1 MWKNK
6 MNECN
11 QERSG
16 RRRQKKAKID
26 DPDVRE
32 QCRISCGAGIV
43 IEHVLPYISPEPIDG
58 YTCGIADSD
67 SGSDDGTENDV
78 AL

>member
-1 MWKNK
+1 

-43 IEHVLPYISPEPIDG
+43 IEHVLPYIAPEPIDG
-58 YTCGIADSD
+58 YTYGIADSD